1 MSRKIRVNWGS
12 ESKQQSEKSARQP
25 IFKIFKS
32 LFKKND
38 VMFQIKWLAAFLCC
52 AMNIKCSMIIGNGKF
67 LQAEICKPKL
77 DYWVTEIKKHQFL
90 FPGLV
95 PETKSPHDLS
105 NWPELSSPYTESS
118 DENGVETTT
127 HVHEPFFEE
136 NSTQINVTT
145 QLGSD
150 VFLSCRVNDLREKM
164 VSEAMVSQTEPKLRL
179 TFMFVWFSVWKWEKF
194 STCLE
199 HLKAYLTF
207 QTHSLAVRKLS
218 LTKFRSKR
226 LLNSVLTI
234 QKRRSRIWGKYLSY
248 LSTQLLRCER
258 STKLHN
264 LLPSILLRE
273 PRTCLQFDSCVVYSQ
288 LAIEEK
294 THLWK

>member
-1 MSRKIRVNWGS
+1 M
-12 ESKQQSEKSARQP
+12 Q
-25 IFKIFKS
+25 
-32 LFKKND
+32 
-38 VMFQIKWLAAFLCC
+38 
-52 AMNIKCSMIIGNGKF
+52 
-67 LQAEICKPKL
+67 
-77 DYWVTEIKKHQFL
+77 TEIGLLGYGNKKHQFL

-226 LLNSVLTI
+226 LLNSVLAI

>member
-1 MSRKIRVNWGS
+1 M
-12 ESKQQSEKSARQP
+12 Q
-25 IFKIFKS
+25 
-32 LFKKND
+32 
-38 VMFQIKWLAAFLCC
+38 
-52 AMNIKCSMIIGNGKF
+52 
-67 LQAEICKPKL
+67 
-77 DYWVTEIKKHQFL
+77 TEIGLLGYGNKKHQFL

-179 TFMFVWFSVWKWEKF
+179 TFMFV
-194 STCLE
+194 
-199 HLKAYLTF
+199 
-207 QTHSLAVRKLS
+207 
-218 LTKFRSKR
+218 
-226 LLNSVLTI
+226 
-234 QKRRSRIWGKYLSY
+234 
-248 LSTQLLRCER
+248 
-258 STKLHN
+258 
-264 LLPSILLRE
+264 
-273 PRTCLQFDSCVVYSQ
+273 
-288 LAIEEK
+288 
-294 THLWK
+294 